1 MWINV
6 PTCPSAPAAVDS
18 TSDWNWLWEAFAQS
32 AGWSGKPSP
41 SSTWQRRWKRAA
53 WFKRLCG
60 RTCEPSTAALG
71 VASWIR
77 SLRAT
82 RASRSVSPAGV
93 VEKAIL
99 DTFGRMLLESLAKWN
114 RQSCFSKTCPAI
126 LASASRKSPAIFKQ
140 WVTQLRRASLLR
152 RKSALA
158 TGESGFSLWRSP
170 TSYQPGA
177 DVNKLTTKNGDTP
190 TSADQRLYRNG
201 LHRTVGLPQQTAIF
215 HRTLWATPRAEER
228 SQCNSRDSHVA
239 LSRQAPLWPTPNV
252 PNGGR
257 TVSEEQMRMG
267 KTPSGRKVQKPL
279 ARTAELWPT
288 PRTITGGAESAER
301 KKELGR
307 NNSGGG
313 DLQAAAK
320 IWPTPRTSDY
330 KSGQVTEKTFSKN
343 SRPLNEVA
351 CHCSRLDLDYE
362 KYGEKPSPSTRRLNP
377 RFVGWLMGW
386 PLTDSGFSAT
396 EWSHYRQRMRSSL
409 FGLLSTIRK
418 PRD

>member
-6 PTCPSAPAAVDS
+6 PILASAPAAVDS
-18 TSDWNWLWEAFAQS
+18 TSAWNWLWEAFAQS
-32 AGWSGKPSP
+32 VGWSGKPSP

-60 RTCEPSTAALG
+60 RICEPSMAERG
-71 VASWIR
+71 VKSWIA

-82 RASRSVSPAGV
+82 HASLSASPASV
-93 VEKAIL
+93 VEKTIL
-99 DTFGRMLLESLAKWN
+99 GTFGRTSVESLAKWN

-201 LHRTVGLPQQTAIF
+201 LHRTVGLPQQTTLF

-257 TVSEEQMRMG
+257 TVPEQQMQAG
-267 KTPSGRKVQKPL
+267 KSPSGRKVQKPL
-279 ARTAELWPT
+279 ARTAELWRSPNARDYHPPGKHQNGQPDQLT
-288 PRTITGGAESAER
+288 LPEQARNESAC
-301 KKELGR
+301 L
-307 NNSGGG
+307 
-313 DLQAAAK
+313 
-320 IWPTPRTSDY
+320 
-330 KSGQVTEKTFSKN
+330 
-343 SRPLNEVA
+343 
-351 CHCSRLDLDYE
+351 CSRLDPE
-362 KYGEKPSPSTRRLNP
+362 KSKHGRESSKSTRRLNP
-377 RFVGWLMGW
+377 RFVTWLMGW
-386 PLTDSGFSAT
+386 PRTDSGFSAT

-418 PRD
+418 PHD